1 MKFREQLE
9 MSAPNTTFIRITNNQ
24 DCVPSLARGQHCGR
38 HFHFDTNGRLSFDP
52 SMWKKTVQMA
62 QSIQGS
68 AANMSYAGIADH
80 SSIVYRKLIERH
92 WVMSESS
99 NSAANDGTFNMCESI
114 LYLMDMLQEDVKAVR
129 RYKIQFRALLA
140 NILEVRPI
148 ILIMEDFLASGVDG
162 KTRNMLNNG
171 LTTFFE
177 QLNKTKK
184 EVLARHSK
192 KSMLQSQGS
201 KSSLKSFNQMMTR
214 LANDLQSTV
223 DILHRA
229 LSSAKLEGNTAPAYM
244 SQFSWADTP
253 PLPKY
258 DSSAYQRVKFR
269 SIDFSSMGGKPK
281 GDSSVHVS
289 QMLEEAEDLLEN
301 GKTEAALR
309 VLESLDSGNLVVG
322 SLTAEDKALASFLK
336 GNAGYAALAQQWAS
350 ANSNQASNNASML
363 SNFERHTLSG
373 LFDEADD
380 DGDNFLTTEELQS
393 LLSRMGGI
401 ENVLDEL
408 GWIDTPGAN
417 EAELRQYADV
427 LRQKQA
433 ILDGILRDMRTKYR
447 NAVDLDQFVALM
459 SQFAP

>member
-1 MKFREQLE
+1 M
-9 MSAPNTTFIRITNNQ
+9 
-24 DCVPSLARGQHCGR
+24 G
-38 HFHFDTNGRLSFDP
+38 
-52 SMWKKTVQMA
+52 KTVQKA
-62 QSIQGS
+62 QSLQGS

-171 LTTFFE
+171 LTWVFE

-214 LANDLQSTV
+214 LASDLQSTV
-223 DILHRA
+223 DTLHRA

-336 GNAGYAALAQQWAS
+336 AKAHAKLHHHQEALQALSDASSTGMMNNSMMQDAAFGTLKNNAGYAALAQQWAS
-350 ANSNQASNNASML
+350 NSNQSNSSASQL

-380 DGDNFLTTEELQS
+380 NGDNFLTTEELQG
-393 LLSRMGGI
+393 LLSKMGGI
-401 ENVLDEL
+401 DSVLDEL
-408 GWIDTPGAN
+408 GWIDTPGASD
-417 EAELRQYADV
+417 AELRQYSEI
-427 LRQKQA
+427 LRQKNI
-433 ILDGILRDMRTKYR
+433 ILDGILREMRTRYR
-447 NAVDLDQFVALM
+447 NAVDLDQFVSLM
-459 SQFAP
+459 AQFAP